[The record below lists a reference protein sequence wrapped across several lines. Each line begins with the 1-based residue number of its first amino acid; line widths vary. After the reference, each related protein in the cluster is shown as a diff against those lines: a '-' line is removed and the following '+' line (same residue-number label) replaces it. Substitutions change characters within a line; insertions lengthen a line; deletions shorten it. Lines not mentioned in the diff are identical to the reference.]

1 MALHH
6 VHSFNDLYSEVL
18 EQWSPH
24 RDLAVS
30 EVRVQKTQLV
40 ADLETPVWLRG
51 GQYEGAGRLAD
62 DHMDMDSS
70 PLVFNEACGMSHHRK
85 GALRKA

>member
-24 RDLAVS
+24 RDLVVS
-30 EVRVQKTQLV
+30 EVCAQKTQLV
-40 ADLETPVWLRG
+40 AGLETPVWLSG
-51 GQYEGAGRLAD
+51 EQYKVGEISR
-62 DHMDMDSS
+62 
-70 PLVFNEACGMSHHRK
+70 
-85 GALRKA
+85 